1 MSIITF
7 YANSSI
13 TNVIWLSTKFEEKY
27 VSFIT
32 NTTLLWNFYNLF
44 IIGIIV
50 LLLLSLS
57 PGVRLS
63 WLLSSFLHFFSL
75 SSLLSLGSL
84 QLLYLSLIK
93 QNAKKEKI
101 EKDLLPK
108 ICTLAFVSALRN
120 GFVRL

>member
-1 MSIITF
+1 VEFLQSIH
-7 YANSSI
+7 YWHYCSPL
-13 TNVIWLSTKFEEKY
+13 VIPVARGEVVMVTVIF
-27 VSFIT
+27 
-32 NTTLLWNFYNLF
+32 
-44 IIGIIV
+44 
-50 LLLLSLS
+50 
-57 PGVRLS
+57 
-63 WLLSSFLHFFSL
+63 SSFFSSPHFC
-75 SSLLSLGSL
+75 LGSL